1 MPPPSAL
8 VPVPTLMKTLL
19 PRPSVAAPDPN
30 VKMPLLPR
38 RVDPVLNESFPL
50 DPLAPVFELTHTT
63 TPPLDPVP
71 SPASV
76 MTFPPEEPDEHP
88 ESSEQLP
95 PDTEPHPTARTMDP
109 PRAVEE

>member
-50 DPLAPVFELTHTT
+50 DPLAPVFELTHALQRLHLILCLH
-63 TPPLDPVP
+63 PL
-71 SPASV
+71 
-76 MTFPPEEPDEHP
+76 
-88 ESSEQLP
+88 QL
-95 PDTEPHPTARTMDP
+95 
-109 PRAVEE
+109 